1 MFIDRNYKATMDENT
16 TWFLFLLDF
25 VNSLNLNDLQELS
38 SGEMKE
44 VWKLLT
50 TFVQSTFST
59 ESAYTNSSSNWDN
72 TFILI
77 SSKKQKACVSN
88 FFSECGDLHLIWKAF
103 FFITIYWKK
112 KQLHL
117 KIYTIHNFCFI
128 FGMHNIK
135 ELLIF
140 LKYKYKNK
148 LT

>member
-59 ESAYTNSSSNWDN
+59 ESAFTNSSSN
-72 TFILI
+72 
-77 SSKKQKACVSN
+77 
-88 FFSECGDLHLIWKAF
+88 
-103 FFITIYWKK
+103 
-112 KQLHL
+112 
-117 KIYTIHNFCFI
+117 
-128 FGMHNIK
+128 
-135 ELLIF
+135 
-140 LKYKYKNK
+140 
-148 LT
+148 

>member
-59 ESAYTNSSSNWDN
+59 ESAYTNSSSN
-72 TFILI
+72 
-77 SSKKQKACVSN
+77 
-88 FFSECGDLHLIWKAF
+88 
-103 FFITIYWKK
+103 
-112 KQLHL
+112 
-117 KIYTIHNFCFI
+117 
-128 FGMHNIK
+128 
-135 ELLIF
+135 
-140 LKYKYKNK
+140 
-148 LT
+148 